1 MATLR
6 GCPERWCAR
15 GERGC
20 WSARRRLAAVAPE
33 GWTGAT
39 GDDADTP
46 ALALACEVALD
57 IDGGARCKVA
67 DVGKVDAAQD
77 DPVTVDPLAERI
89 SLGEQDETEVA
100 GGADGSGPAADQAN
114 QTDPIH
120 RFSAS
125 ASMASW
131 SFLVVGSTKAVGIR
145 GLAIVDMVTL
155 GAALAVAEG
164 LGVWS
169 SATSPRAS
177 PRRSEPGRVTSW
189 W

>member
-1 MATLR
+1 MSGALVL
-6 GCPERWCAR
+6 
-15 GERGC
+15 
-20 WSARRRLAAVAPE
+20 ARRGVAAGRLACDWRRWRRKDGP
-33 GWTGAT
+33 GAT
-39 GDDADTP
+39 GDDADPP
-46 ALALACEVALD
+46 ALALACEVTLD

-131 SFLVVGSTKAVGIR
+131 RFLVVGSTKAV
-145 GLAIVDMVTL
+145 AS
-155 GAALAVAEG
+155 AA
-164 LGVWS
+164 WPS
-169 SATSPRAS
+169 ST
-177 PRRSEPGRVTSW
+177 W
-189 W
+189 